1 MKKLAEEI
9 KNNKISDLYL
19 FYGEEGYLKRQY
31 LNLIEK
37 ALFEGEKD
45 MMNYDTFEG
54 KSCDVTKIAD
64 ALKTMP
70 FMKERRLIAVKDSR
84 LFINGRKNDSQY
96 ILEELKDIPES
107 TVIVFIED
115 EVDKRSALYKFV
127 NKEGKAVEF
136 KFLKEAELT
145 GWVVRRFM
153 KLNIGMNQ
161 GTAAYFIRS
170 VSPNMEP
177 MEREIEKLSNYVEK
191 NVTKADIDTICTKS
205 IESRIFDLTGAIGMK
220 NTAKALEIYSNLMLL
235 KESPIMVLSMLARQ
249 FRIILQVKE
258 YRGLS
263 SQEIGTE
270 LSLHS
275 FVVSEAMKQG
285 EKFSR
290 ETLISA
296 LKECLETDVAIK
308 TGRMGD
314 KLGVEMLIVK
324 YSGVLELI

>member
-9 KNNKISDLYL
+9 KNNKIKGINL

-37 ALFEGEKD
+37 ALFEDEKD

-54 KSCDVTKIAD
+54 KSCDVVKIAD
-64 ALKTMP
+64 ASKTMP

-96 ILEELKDIPES
+96 ILEELKDIPDS

-115 EVDKRSALYKFV
+115 EVDKRSALYKLA

-136 KFLKEAELT
+136 NFLKEAELT
-145 GWVVRRFM
+145 NWVVRRFM
-153 KLNIGMNQ
+153 KLDIGIDQ
-161 GTAAYFIRS
+161 KTAAYFIRS
-170 VSPNMEP
+170 VSPNMAL
-177 MEREIEKLSNYVEK
+177 MEREIEKLSNYVNK
-191 NVTKADIDTICTKS
+191 HVATADIDTICTKS

-220 NTAKALEIYSNLMLL
+220 NTSKALEIYSNLMLL

-249 FRIILQVKE
+249 FRIMLQVKE

-263 SQEIGTE
+263 PQDISME
-270 LSLHS
+270 LALHS
-275 FVVSEAMKQG
+275 FVVSEAMKQA

-290 ETLISA
+290 DTLILA
-296 LKECLETDVAIK
+296 LKECLDTDVAIK
-308 TGRMGD
+308 TGRIGD
-314 KLGVEMLIVK
+314 RLGVEMLIVK
-324 YSGVLELI
+324 YAGVCLN